1 MGLAR
6 NYLFIYPPDFIV
18 LIVAGCHSQKERERE
33 REREGGGRRKRK
45 EERGRRHL
53 KHCARRIFNGSRR
66 KEGEGGS
73 PREFRIL
80 WITVKWDK
88 KERKRERNS
97 ATSTSRDYVM
107 SVTRRFMILIK
118 LHRMIQRLN
127 SRGGGGGTFRI
138 LVLLFW
144 TLIFILLIFDTCY
157 FNFFRRIIVL
167 ELCYFRAEVFD
178 EFSLLIS

>member
-18 LIVAGCHSQKERERE
+18 LIVAGCHSQKERARGSERE
-33 REREGGGRRKRK
+33 GGRRKRK

-80 WITVKWDK
+80 
-88 KERKRERNS
+88 
-97 ATSTSRDYVM
+97 
-107 SVTRRFMILIK
+107 
-118 LHRMIQRLN
+118 
-127 SRGGGGGTFRI
+127 
-138 LVLLFW
+138 
-144 TLIFILLIFDTCY
+144 
-157 FNFFRRIIVL
+157 
-167 ELCYFRAEVFD
+167 
-178 EFSLLIS
+178 